1 MLFDIVELFFVLFLL
16 LRLSSLCLKR
26 ARAIASNPFQFIPV
40 PTSQIVAG
48 YGLTETSPT
57 LLNRVVER
65 NVLGS
70 VGVPPEGT
78 EIKIVDPDT
87 REEVPTG
94 QGGILVRQRTHTRK
108 IKI

>member
-1 MLFDIVELFFVLFLL
+1 MQHGRNLVDYATVDLCLVCLHLYAGSTLEQ
-16 LRLSSLCLKR
+16 LRLSSTLL
-26 ARAIASNPFQFIPV
+26 NVLLHV
-40 PTSQIVAG
+40 PSTRQIVAG

-87 REEVPTG
+87 REEVPMG
-94 QGGILVRQRTHTRK
+94 QGGILVRLH
-108 IKI
+108 

>member
-1 MLFDIVELFFVLFLL
+1 V
-16 LRLSSLCLKR
+16 
-26 ARAIASNPFQFIPV
+26 ASNLLTFPVSLASHLIP
-40 PTSQIVAG
+40 QIVAG

-78 EIKIVDPDT
+78 EIKIVDPAT
-87 REEVPTG
+87 REEVPVG
-94 QGGILVRQRTHTRK
+94 QGGILVRQRTQNGNRK
-108 IKI
+108 GAAIIKYLL